1 MRDLVFLW
9 FMLISVFLAVRNTFV
24 SYLLWGWSG
33 LIAINYYLYGFMA
46 GIGYAQIY
54 ALITIILIYAKKD
67 ANLQKFKLNRTSI
80 LMLIFLAHGF
90 LSALFAYPD
99 LERNWE
105 LFGNVI
111 KTILFCLFMPM
122 VVVSRFRVH
131 ALVLIIALAIS
142 FHGVLDGLKFIA
154 SGGGHNAQPIKKFG
168 DNNHLALI
176 LLMVLPFL
184 YYLFQFSAKKIV
196 RLGFLAVLLLIVLA
210 IVTTHSRGALVGL
223 FAIALWI
230 ILKSQKKIL
239 GAILI
244 SLCAVMVIQLAPDKW
259 SQRMETIQAADEDAS
274 FMGRVASWK
283 VNSAIAVAHPW
294 LGGGFRAVQSHP
306 VWDRFKDS
314 PGLLGFVATPTLT
327 RSGVA
332 AHSIWFEVLGDQGI
346 VGLLLF
352 SALIINVFIT
362 RREIWKLIKQSG
374 QSFLWAGV
382 LADMLGASMLAYVVA
397 GSLLSAA
404 YFELP
409 YICMMIME
417 VIKQQQQRQRQKT
430 IRATEINRE
439 S

>member
-1 MRDLVFLW
+1 MRDLAFLG
-9 FMLISVFLAVRNTFV
+9 FMLLSVFLAVRNTFV
-24 SYLLWGWSG
+24 SYLLWGWAG

-46 GIGYAQIY
+46 GIGYVQIY
-54 ALITIILIYAKKD
+54 ALITIVLIFARK
-67 ANLQKFKLNRTSI
+67 NTNTQKFKFDRTSV

-90 LSALFAYPD
+90 LSAVFSYPN
-99 LERNWE
+99 LESNWE
-105 LFGNVI
+105 LFGNLV

-122 VVVSRFRVH
+122 IVVSRFRIH
-131 ALVLIIALAIS
+131 AFVLVIALAIS

-154 SGGGHNAQPIKKFG
+154 SGGGHNAQPLKKFG

-184 YYLFQFSAKKIV
+184 YYLYQFSVKKIV
-196 RLGFLAVLLLIVLA
+196 SLGFLGALLLMVLA
-210 IVTTHSRGALVGL
+210 VVATHSRGALLGL
-223 FAIALWI
+223 FAVAFWI
-230 ILKSQKKIL
+230 IVKSQKKIL
-239 GAILI
+239 GIALI
-244 SLCAVMVIQLAPDKW
+244 ALCALMVVQLAPDKW

-274 FMGRVASWK
+274 LMARITAWK
-283 VNSAIAVAHPW
+283 VSSAIAVANPL

-306 VWDRFKDS
+306 VWNRFKDS
-314 PGLLGFVATPTLT
+314 PGLLGFVDTPTLN

-352 SALIINVFIT
+352 IVLIVNVFMT
-362 RREIWKLIKQSG
+362 RRDIWKLVKKNSLQSE
-374 QSFLWAGV
+374 WAGN
-382 LADMLGASMLAYVVA
+382 LADMVAASVLAYVVS

-409 YICMMIME
+409 YICMMLME
-417 VIKQQQQRQRQKT
+417 AIKQQQTRILQGDQMK
-430 IRATEINRE
+430 NLE